1 MADSFHSLV
10 EESIQQLSLKNL
22 GNQISGK
29 INPHVLQPVNIGLRD
44 WLLKIFIVPAKV
56 RTYRYAWTYIE
67 DFVFG
72 IEGTILKATVMCCR
86 IVSVNHL
93 RDKDGPCLGCV

>member
-44 WLLKIFIVPAKV
+44 
-56 RTYRYAWTYIE
+56 
-67 DFVFG
+67 
-72 IEGTILKATVMCCR
+72 
-86 IVSVNHL
+86 
-93 RDKDGPCLGCV
+93 